1 MDIPTHLS
9 HKPIVKL
16 ENYSRIDGI
25 YKNATDVQGLSLGI
39 SQWSNEDLSVKV
51 WRHSGKKWS
60 RMSEE
65 LPLHRVLDLASL
77 VCSALSYAQSEVLL
91 SDDKFSITTS
101 NNLELLEILKQNLN
115 TEYVKE
121 NLDEPLK
128 RLSRL
133 LKNLG
138 YT

>member
-9 HKPIVKL
+9 HTPIIKL
-16 ENYSRIDGI
+16 ENYSKIDGV

-39 SQWSNEDLSVKV
+39 SQWSNKDLSVKV

-77 VCSALSYAQSEVLL
+77 VCSALSYSQSDILL
-91 SDDKFSITTS
+91 SDDKFCITTS
-101 NNLELLEILKQNLN
+101 NNAELLNALKQNLN
-115 TEYVKE
+115 PEHVE
-121 NLDEPLK
+121 NNLDEPLT

-138 YT
+138 Y

>member
-9 HKPIVKL
+9 HTPIIKL
-16 ENYSRIDGI
+16 ENYSKIDGV
-25 YKNATDVQGLSLGI
+25 YRNATDVQGLSLGI

-77 VCSALSYAQSEVLL
+77 VCSALFYAQRDVLL
-91 SDDKFSITTS
+91 SDDKFCITTS
-101 NNLELLEILKQNLN
+101 NDSELLNALKQNLN
-115 TEYVKE
+115 PEYVKN
-121 NLDEPLK
+121 NLDEPLT

-138 YT
+138 Y

>member
-9 HKPIVKL
+9 HTPIIKL
-16 ENYSRIDGI
+16 ENYSKIDGV
-25 YKNATDVQGLSLGI
+25 YRNATDVQGLSLGI

-77 VCSALSYAQSEVLL
+77 VCSALSYAQRDVLL
-91 SDDKFSITTS
+91 SDDKFCITTS
-101 NNLELLEILKQNLN
+101 NDSELLNALKQNLN
-115 TEYVKE
+115 PEYVKN
-121 NLDEPLK
+121 NLDEPLT
-128 RLSRL
+128 RMSLIHI
-133 LKNLG
+133 
-138 YT
+138 

>member
-9 HKPIVKL
+9 HTPIIKL
-16 ENYSRIDGI
+16 ENYSKIDGV
-25 YKNATDVQGLSLGI
+25 YRDDTDVQGLSLGI

-77 VCSALSYAQSEVLL
+77 VCSALFYAQRDVLL
-91 SDDKFSITTS
+91 SDDKFCITTS
-101 NNLELLEILKQNLN
+101 NDLKLLNALKQNLN
-115 TEYVKE
+115 PEHVKN
-121 NLDEPLK
+121 NLDEPLI

-138 YT
+138 Y

>member
-1 MDIPTHLS
+1 MDIPTHLN

-16 ENYSRIDGI
+16 ENYSKIDGA
-25 YKNATDVQGLSLGI
+25 YRNDTDVQGLSLGV
-39 SQWSNEDLSVKV
+39 SQWSDEDLSVKV

-77 VCSALSYAQSEVLL
+77 VCSALSYAQKDVLL

-101 NNLELLEILKQNLN
+101 NDAVLLNILKQKMNP
-115 TEYVKE
+115 EYVKR

-128 RLSRL
+128 RLSNL
-133 LKNLG
+133 LSNLG
-138 YT
+138 Y

>member
-1 MDIPTHLS
+1 MDIPTHLN

-16 ENYSRIDGI
+16 ENYSKIDGA
-25 YKNATDVQGLSLGI
+25 YRNYTDVQGLSLGV
-39 SQWSNEDLSVKV
+39 SQWSDEDLSVKV

-77 VCSALSYAQSEVLL
+77 ICSALSFAQRDVLL
-91 SDDKFSITTS
+91 GDNKFSITTS
-101 NNLELLEILKQNLN
+101 NDSELLNTLKQKLNPEYVEDNLN
-115 TEYVKE
+115 
-121 NLDEPLK
+121 EPLT

-138 YT
+138 Y

>member
-1 MDIPTHLS
+1 MDIPTHLN

-16 ENYSRIDGI
+16 ENYSKIDGA
-25 YKNATDVQGLSLGI
+25 YRNDTDVQGLSLGV
-39 SQWSNEDLSVKV
+39 SQWSDEDLSVKA

-77 VCSALSYAQSEVLL
+77 VCSALSYAQSDILL

-101 NNLELLEILKQNLN
+101 NDADLLNNLKQKLHP
-115 TEYVKE
+115 EYVKN
-121 NLDEPLK
+121 NLNEPLT

-138 YT
+138 Y